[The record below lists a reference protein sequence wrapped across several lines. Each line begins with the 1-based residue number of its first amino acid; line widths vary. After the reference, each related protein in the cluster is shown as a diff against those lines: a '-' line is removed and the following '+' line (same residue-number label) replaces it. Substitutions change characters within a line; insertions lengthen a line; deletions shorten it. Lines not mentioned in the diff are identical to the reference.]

1 MKKSIKVDAINL
13 CSLSLM
19 ALLNKLKHLG
29 NCNIDFSTF
38 AIAKSKILK
47 FQMRSI
53 ETEILW

>member
-1 MKKSIKVDAINL
+1 MKKSRKVDATKL
-13 CSLSLM
+13 CSSSLM

-29 NCNIDFSTF
+29 NLNIKFSTF

-47 FQMRSI
+47 FQMSPN